1 MKDIVVEVL
10 DESSLASVDI
20 QQSLFDINQRIEQSK
35 SKADQWDYYLSIA
48 SGIVCGMLDAIWV
61 GDFDFK
67 NARDK
72 SDIEIQKFVIQV
84 ANKFGYE
91 GNDISKAVGFL
102 EKMFPLSS
110 DASEKEFGG
119 GLQHHFRDFAHHPTI
134 TGLVFSLLTQFT
146 ELSYG
151 TNTSGDFIVVPI
163 NDKSKQYIG
172 TTISERITRG
182 TIIWFFHLVSDIAGS
197 HATVGL
203 SGGTGI
209 PGPILSLAKELS
221 VLPIFK
227 KMSVNEYSL
236 SEMLSKMF
244 NGTLFAQHDK
254 NGKIIKGTEIKLDFR
269 GELGIAEAL
278 GKQAIP
284 VIANECIVRSF
295 YFLRRLVEELKEM
308 KSETTNC

>member
-48 SGIVCGMLDAIWV
+48 SGIVCGMLDVIWV

-102 EKMFPLSS
+102 EKMFPLAS

-134 TGLVFSLLTQFT
+134 IGLIFSLLTQFT

-151 TNTSGDFIVVPI
+151 TNKNGDFIVVPI
-163 NDKSKQYIG
+163 SEKSKQYIG
-172 TTISERITRG
+172 TTISGKITKG
-182 TIIWFFHLVSDIAGS
+182 TIIWFFHLVSDIVGS

-209 PGPILSLAKELS
+209 PGPILSVAKELS

-227 KMSVNEYSL
+227 KISMNEYSL
-236 SEMLSKMF
+236 SEILSKMF
-244 NGTLFAQHDK
+244 NGTLFA
-254 NGKIIKGTEIKLDFR
+254 E
-269 GELGIAEAL
+269 
-278 GKQAIP
+278 
-284 VIANECIVRSF
+284 VR
-295 YFLRRLVEELKEM
+295 
-308 KSETTNC
+308 